1 MIEFYTVSIK
11 NVMFR
16 DLKYFVLTFAGYYV
30 LITLNLF
37 CMMGVYFYTTQ
48 LNNSGRGAHLLK
60 NLGKGVDKKL
70 VDFRSLHLCPLL
82 SMVESYVSIITS

>member
-48 LNNSGRGAHLLK
+48 LNNSGGMGA
-60 NLGKGVDKKL
+60 D
-70 VDFRSLHLCPLL
+70 RSP
-82 SMVESYVSIITS
+82 SFQEF

>member
-37 CMMGVYFYTTQ
+37 CIMCVHFYTTQ
-48 LNNSGRGAHLLK
+48 LNKSEGGGAVVGRGPSFK
-60 NLGKGVDKKL
+60 EIEKRG
-70 VDFRSLHLCPLL
+70 
-82 SMVESYVSIITS
+82 

>member
-30 LITLNLF
+30 LVTLNLF

-48 LNNSGRGAHLLK
+48 LNNSGGGARAGVHLLK
-60 NLGKGVDKKL
+60 YLRKGIDKKL
-70 VDFRSLHLCPLL
+70 VDF
-82 SMVESYVSIITS
+82 

>member
-1 MIEFYTVSIK
+1 
-11 NVMFR
+11 MFR

-48 LNNSGRGAHLLK
+48 PNNSGGRAWAGVHLLK
-60 NLGKGVDKKL
+60 NLKKGVEKNWL
-70 VDFRSLHLCPLL
+70 IFGPCTSALCFLWWNRHP
-82 SMVESYVSIITS
+82 